1 LPQASGPL
9 IYVCERRGDLWLSVH
24 RRRERTVGF
33 HRSFAAD
40 EPSVRATA
48 QRIRSSE
55 ACLESTVTLRL
66 ARPSDA
72 GTIAATLRAAFAGF
86 EGQYTAPAFAAT
98 TPTREQVTDRFPE
111 GPIWLAERDG
121 QVLGTVSVVSGPGE
135 LYIRS
140 MAVHPA
146 ARGQGIGARLLRAVE
161 EFAAPRGHRRLVLT
175 TTSFLRPAIRLYEQ
189 AGFRFTGEQADLFG
203 TGLLWMAKDLSREG
217 LRRAAP

>member
-1 LPQASGPL
+1 MG
-9 IYVCERRGDLWLSVH
+9 R
-24 RRRERTVGF
+24 
-33 HRSFAAD
+33 AD
-40 EPSVRATA
+40 QPSVRATA
-48 QRIRSSE
+48 QRIRSAE

-72 GTIAATLRAAFAGF
+72 GAIAATLRAAFAAV

-121 QVLGTVSVVSGPGE
+121 QVLGTVSVVPGPGE

-146 ARGQGIGARLLRAVE
+146 ARGQGIGVRLLRAVE
-161 EFAAPRGHRRLVLT
+161 EFAALQGYRRLVLT

-189 AGFRFTGEQADLFG
+189 AGFRFTGAEGDLFG
-203 TGLLWMAKDLSREG
+203 TGLRWMAKDLSRDC

>member
-86 EGQYTAPAFAAT
+86 EGP
-98 TPTREQVTDRFPE
+98 
-111 GPIWLAERDG
+111 
-121 QVLGTVSVVSGPGE
+121 

-146 ARGQGIGARLLRAVE
+146 ARGQGIGVRLLRAVE
-161 EFAAPRGHRRLVLT
+161 EFAALQGYRRLVLT

-189 AGFRFTGEQADLFG
+189 AGFRFTGAEGDLFG
-203 TGLLWMAKDLSREG
+203 TGLRWMAKDLSRDC